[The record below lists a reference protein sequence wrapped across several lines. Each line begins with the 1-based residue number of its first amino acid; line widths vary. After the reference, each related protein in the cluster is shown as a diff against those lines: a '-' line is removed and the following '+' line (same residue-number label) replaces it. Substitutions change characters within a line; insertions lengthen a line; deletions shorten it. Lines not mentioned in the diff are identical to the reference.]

1 MSHLLNT
8 NTDLLE
14 TDPEVKSY
22 IYQQLSEFEPFVSPE
37 TVVAV
42 VSRDPRKLMLQFEA
56 EGRET
61 TRDELAK
68 LFRIAIVLKE
78 GDTQIQEEGLH
89 ENLFEA
95 IRLAKE
101 SLIKKL
107 EMIQDSVISNQD
119 RMAQIN
125 DALQNHQLH

>member
-1 MSHLLNT
+1 MSHLLNSS
-8 NTDLLE
+8 TDLLE

-22 IYQQLSEFEPFVSPE
+22 IYQQLSEFEPYVSPE

-56 EGRET
+56 EGKET
-61 TRDELAK
+61 TKEELSK

-89 ENLFEA
+89 ENVFEA
-95 IRLAKE
+95 IRLAKQ
-101 SLIKKL
+101 SLLKKL

>member
-1 MSHLLNT
+1 MTHLLNSS
-8 NTDLLE
+8 TDLLE

-22 IYQQLSEFEPFVSPE
+22 IYQQLSEFEPYVSPE

-42 VSRDPRKLMLQFEA
+42 VSRDPRKLLLQFEA
-56 EGRET
+56 DGRQT
-61 TRDELAK
+61 TKEELSK

-78 GDTQIQEEGLH
+78 GDTQLQEEGLH
-89 ENLFEA
+89 ENVFEA
-95 IRLAKE
+95 IRLAKQ
-101 SLIKKL
+101 SLLKKL

-119 RMAQIN
+119 RVAQIN